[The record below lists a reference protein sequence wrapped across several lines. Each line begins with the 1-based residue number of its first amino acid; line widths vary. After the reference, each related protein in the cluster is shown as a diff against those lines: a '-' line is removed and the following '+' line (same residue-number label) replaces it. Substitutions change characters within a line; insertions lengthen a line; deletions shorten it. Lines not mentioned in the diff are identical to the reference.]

1 MQRRRE
7 EGAGRGMAALP
18 ALVAAGIQG
27 SEPEEGGRAALWAP
41 ALEASPLKGA
51 LRQLLLQGGRKC
63 RPSLK
68 ELEEASVLW
77 REEEEAAELRVFI
90 PHLVLA
96 ASSLE
101 DPVSA
106 CVCSVS
112 FLKPQRCRNLCH
124 QNHILCLHTYGD
136 GELTTTLPLPRPLT
150 PSSVSY

>member
-1 MQRRRE
+1 M
-7 EGAGRGMAALP
+7 GSSSGGLSP
-18 ALVAAGIQG
+18 QG
-27 SEPEEGGRAALWAP
+27 GSATAE
-41 ALEASPLKGA
+41 
-51 LRQLLLQGGRKC
+51 LLLRGGRKC

-68 ELEEASVLW
+68 GLEEASVLW

-96 ASSLE
+96 GSSLE